1 MINDILFCL
10 LGYTGGVFVDSGNQ
24 FNLNETIDSVTDS
37 EKELLKKIGEIGF
50 KYKILK
56 DFVKNYE
63 SVFNQNLLKGK
74 SDNLDSEDENQNYEL
89 ETSVFLSAVCLS
101 LNEFLRNYETQIESL
116 ENKFYRDLVLTG
128 SEIISNVEKYSNIFD
143 KIYEF
148 LQQVTSP
155 GKSLKGAE
163 FLNYLYEC
171 TISGDPEVKNVFR
184 SFFIN
189 SNKMI
194 LNFITFWII
203 NGNITSSEF
212 FITSANNFTNTG
224 DKSEQLNSYSIHLEL
239 ESWSANF
246 YIEYSNIPSYIPH
259 SLVEDIL
266 FVGKAMKILNS
277 NKNLD
282 EDKIPF
288 NEISIFY
295 TSLQKLNDLVFNE
308 DSGVNILN
316 IELLSKIIS
325 LIKSCTAKYLW
336 KLVVVKKGF
345 LENLNAVKNMFLTF
359 NGEFF
364 YTFTTQI
371 KKLLNLPFDKKI
383 ENEINEVY
391 FKNSMKEVFN
401 IDTDPA
407 MQKLYSSF
415 RVKLISSG
423 FNYNFENVKA
433 YLEKKEIS
441 FIGSFS
447 FDTYSNSLRFINTA
461 YKTQPAAIWNLTSY
475 DVDEEFAMSSS
486 FTLKN
491 FTKPRGSALYNSNQM
506 DNSFS
511 FTGNSPLPLLSPRL
525 PSKLQ
530 TPMMNDLNSVQG
542 NDLLRSSLVKIRK
555 NQAGAENLDENPYL
569 IERRVI
575 LNYIM
580 HSSKNFEYKNSQPMN
595 LNDLFHYLNF
605 QFIINYEFDGVNQGM
620 VSNFAGNNMLYS
632 SNNNQLL
639 NSQRGNLLSTCK
651 IKSFTFNLKY
661 INKVKKS
668 SNSNNIEKELEIY
681 TKTLT
686 ENLDFLSEF
695 PINLQFSFKDN
706 FCSVFNENKS
716 VNFSFP
722 LTINQ
727 YIPKDKRKMT
737 IGLLVSSENLDVIL
751 DLTSWS
757 FNFFS
762 GEIYNENSNL
772 ILMDY
777 NPPWPHNFLF
787 NENILKMYNLIFNL
801 VFPLKSNLTL
811 LNQLWID
818 KKNIAKKENLI
829 FRLIDSVHSEF
840 VCFLQN
846 LISFYMFDLID
857 LKFKQFFQ
865 KIKDCQDFEQ
875 IILSHEEFLGE
886 VIAHSFVKSKKIMR
900 VIFDILFTTRK
911 FYNYIENVLV
921 NYQALKIEENMN
933 RSHGDY
939 YSSEINETYN
949 KEQYEVIKVN
959 LMGIK
964 EEFNCKVKN
973 LIFMFSKIK
982 NTKYF
987 AIISQLMTK
996 LDYQFQTT
1004 D

>member
-10 LGYTGGVFVDSGNQ
+10 LGYTGGIFVDLGNQ
-24 FNLNETIDSVTDS
+24 FGLNETIDSVTNS

-56 DFVKNYE
+56 DFIKNYE
-63 SVFNQNLLKGK
+63 SVFNENLMKGK
-74 SDNLDSEDENQNYEL
+74 SENLDTEDENQKFEL
-89 ETSVFLSAVCLS
+89 ETSIFLSPVCMSLS
-101 LNEFLRNYETQIESL
+101 EFLSKYETQVEKL
-116 ENKFYRDLVLTG
+116 ENKFYSDLVLTG
-128 SEIISNVEKYSNIFD
+128 SEVISNVENYSNIFD
-143 KIYEF
+143 RIYEF
-148 LQQVTSP
+148 LQHVTTS

-194 LNFITFWII
+194 LNLITFWII
-203 NGNITSSEF
+203 NGSITSSEF
-212 FITSANNFTNTG
+212 FIASANNFTHTG
-224 DKSEQLNSYSIHLEL
+224 DKSQQINSYSIHLEL

-295 TSLQKLNDLVFNE
+295 TSLQKLNELIFNE
-308 DSGVNILN
+308 ESGVNIIN
-316 IELLSKIIS
+316 TELLSKIIS

-345 LENLNAVKNMFLTF
+345 LENLNSVKNMFLTF

-407 MQKLYSSF
+407 MEKIYSNF

-423 FNYNFENVKA
+423 FNYNFENIKT

-447 FDTYSNSLRFINTA
+447 FDIYSNSLRFINTA

-486 FTLKN
+486 FTIKN
-491 FTKPRGSALYNSNQM
+491 FTKLKGNALYNSNQI

-511 FTGNSPLPLLSPRL
+511 FISNSPLPLLSPRL

-530 TPMMNDLNSVQG
+530 TPNMNNLNSANG
-542 NDLLRSSLVKIRK
+542 NDLLRSSLMKIPK
-555 NQAGAENLDENPYL
+555 NQTGEDNLYENLNQP
-569 IERRVI
+569 ERKII

-580 HSSKNFEYKNSQPMN
+580 HSSKNFEYKNSQPIN
-595 LNDLFHYLNF
+595 LNDLFHYFNF
-605 QFIINYEFDGVNQGM
+605 QFVFNYEFDKVNQGM
-620 VSNFAGNNMLYS
+620 VSNFAI
-632 SNNNQLL
+632 NNNQTL
-639 NSQRGNLLSTCK
+639 NSQRGNAYSGVFK
-651 IKSFTFNLKY
+651 INSLTFNLKY
-661 INKVKKS
+661 VNKVKKS
-668 SNSNNIEKELEIY
+668 SNPNNIDKELEIY

-686 ENLDFLSEF
+686 ENLDFLSEY

-706 FCSVFNENKS
+706 FCTVFNENKTLY
-716 VNFSFP
+716 FSFP

-737 IGLLVSSENLDVIL
+737 IGLLVSSENLDIIL
-751 DLTSWS
+751 DLTSWN

-801 VFPLKSNLTL
+801 IFPLKSNLTL
-811 LNQLWID
+811 LNQLWIE
-818 KKNIAKKENLI
+818 KKNFAKKENLI

-857 LKFKQFFQ
+857 LKFKHFYQ

-886 VIAHSFVKSKKIMR
+886 VVAHSFVKSKKIMR

-911 FYNYIENVLV
+911 FYNYIENVLL
-921 NYQALKIEENMN
+921 NYQSMKIEENMN
-933 RSHGDY
+933 RSYGEYH
-939 YSSEINETYN
+939 SNEIIETQT

-982 NTKYF
+982 NTKQF

-1004 D
+1004 E